1 MRSPS
6 SLALYGMLG
15 VATLMLQAFAQTGT
29 FSPIIAIP
37 FGPGTAASPGA
48 GTAATQATL
57 PPAFTIMSAAPLPD
71 RFAPGGI
78 APFGLRAMS
87 LGGLG
92 YAPAMGPDGLAR
104 VPAGL
109 HWYVRQNALDTR
121 R

>member
-1 MRSPS
+1 
-6 SLALYGMLG
+6 MLG
-15 VATLMLQAFAQTGT
+15 VATLMVQAFGQTGP
-29 FSPIIAIP
+29 FNPIITIP
-37 FGPGTAASPGA
+37 FGPRAPANPGA
-48 GTAATQATL
+48 STAATETTL
-57 PPAFTIMSAAPLPD
+57 PPAFTIMSVRAAPLPD

-92 YAPAMGPDGLAR
+92 YAPAMGAGGLTR

-109 HWYVRQNALDTR
+109 HWYVRRNALDTR